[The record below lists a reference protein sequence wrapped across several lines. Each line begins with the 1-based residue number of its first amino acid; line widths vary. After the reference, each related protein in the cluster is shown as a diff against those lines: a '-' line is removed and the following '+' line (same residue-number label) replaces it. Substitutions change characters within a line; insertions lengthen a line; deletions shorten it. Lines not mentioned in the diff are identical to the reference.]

1 MFVEDVLWL
10 KTSLKYMHLSAAYQH
25 NTIFVENLSLAQRER
40 LAFIDFNLQFF
51 GRISRSDLI
60 NRFKTGLAASTR
72 DFAAYREIAQ
82 ANLTLDHSTKQY
94 WRTSAFTP
102 IFQFSAEA
110 ILQSVS
116 KGFSDGIT
124 ASIQPS
130 AQCFEAVQLIHPNIH
145 IIAALM
151 RSIQNQVACQV
162 KYVSISSGVSTRT
175 IVPHAIINNGHRWHV
190 RAFDEKSNAFRDF
203 VCTRFTQVD
212 DSNIKASSEQCAN
225 ADMQFNRRV
234 TIVLMVHPGI
244 TNAQAIEMDYAMEK
258 GEKIMQVRAALAAYI
273 LRHWQ
278 VDCSFEH
285 RILNQGCQ
293 LALKNHEVLDSI
305 ENPQLAPGFTAKK

>member
-1 MFVEDVLWL
+1 
-10 KTSLKYMHLSAAYQH
+10 MHLNAAYQH
-25 NTIFVENLSLAQRER
+25 NIVFIQSLSHAQRER

-51 GRISRSDLI
+51 GKISRGDLI

-82 ANLTLDHSTKQY
+82 TNLKLDHSTKQY
-94 WRTSAFTP
+94 WRTEHFIP
-102 IFQFSAEA
+102 IFEFSADA

-124 ASIQPS
+124 ANIQPS
-130 AQCFEAVQLIHPNIH
+130 AQCFDAVVLIHPNIH

-151 RSIQNQVACQV
+151 RAIHNQVACEAT
-162 KYVSISSGVSTRT
+162 YVSLSSGENTR
-175 IVPHAIINNGHRWHV
+175 IIIPHAIINNGHRWHV
-190 RAFDEKSNAFRDF
+190 RAFDQNTNTFRDF
-203 VCTRFTQVD
+203 VCTRFTHVKDTATNATLEQT
-212 DSNIKASSEQCAN
+212 AS
-225 ADMQFNRRV
+225 ADVHFNRLV
-234 TIVLMVHPGI
+234 SIVLMVHPSI
-244 TNAQAIEMDYAMEK
+244 ANARAIEMDYAMQK

-285 RILNQGCQ
+285 RILHQGCQ
-293 LALKNHEVLDSI
+293 LALKNHEVLDNI
-305 ENPQLAPGFTAKK
+305 ENPQLTPGFTAKK

>member
-1 MFVEDVLWL
+1 
-10 KTSLKYMHLSAAYQH
+10 MHLSAAYLHQSEY
-25 NTIFVENLSLAQRER
+25 VESLSLAQRER

-51 GRISRSDLI
+51 GKISRSDLV

-72 DFAAYREIAQ
+72 DFAAYREIAH
-82 ANLTLDHSTKQY
+82 ANLKLDHSTKQY
-94 WRTSAFTP
+94 WRTSHFEP
-102 IFQFSAEA
+102 IFQFSADA

-124 ASIQPS
+124 APVQPS
-130 AQCFEAVQLIHPNIH
+130 AHCFEAIQLIHPNVH

-151 RSIQNQVACQV
+151 RAIHNQVACQV
-162 KYVSISSGVSTRT
+162 SYVSISSGESKRT

-190 RAFDEKSNAFRDF
+190 RAFDQKSRMYRDF
-203 VCTRFTQVD
+203 VCTRFTRILTTSD
-212 DSNIKASSEQCAN
+212 AATPEQCARN
-225 ADMQFNRRV
+225 DEQFNRLV
-234 TIVLMVHPGI
+234 SLVLMVHPGI
-244 TNAQAIEMDYAMEK
+244 KNTQAIEMDYAMAK
-258 GEKIMQVRAALAAYI
+258 GEKVMQVRAALAAYI

-293 LALKNHEVLDSI
+293 LALKNHEVLSSI
-305 ENPQLAPGFTAKK
+305 ENPQLAPGYTPKK

>member
-1 MFVEDVLWL
+1 
-10 KTSLKYMHLSAAYQH
+10 MHLSAAYQH
-25 NTIFVENLSLAQRER
+25 QTEFVESLSLAQRER

-51 GRISRSDLI
+51 GKISRSDLI

-94 WRTSAFTP
+94 WRTYHFEP
-102 IFQFSAEA
+102 IFQFSTEA

-124 ASIQPS
+124 AAIQPS

-151 RSIQNQVACQV
+151 RSIHRQEACQV
-162 KYVSISSGVSTRT
+162 SYVSISSGESSRV

-190 RAFDEKSNAFRDF
+190 RAFDEKSSTFRDF
-203 VCTRFTQVD
+203 VCTRFTQVNTTPNQATVNQRAKCD
-212 DSNIKASSEQCAN
+212 E
-225 ADMQFNRRV
+225 QFNKPV
-234 TIVLMVHPGI
+234 TLVLMVHPGI
-244 TNAQAIEMDYAMEK
+244 TQPQAIEMDYAMQN
-258 GEKIMQVRAALAAYI
+258 GEKIMQVRAALAAYV

-278 VDCSFEH
+278 VDCSFKH

-305 ENPQLAPGFTAKK
+305 DNPQLAPGFTAKK

>member
-1 MFVEDVLWL
+1 M
-10 KTSLKYMHLSAAYQH
+10 KINTAYAAFQK
-25 NTIFVENLSLAQRER
+25 NIDTLPLAQRER

-51 GRISRSDLI
+51 GNISRSDLI

-72 DFAAYREIAQ
+72 DFASYRDIAPH
-82 ANLTLDHSTKQY
+82 NLTLNHSSKQY
-94 WRTSAFTP
+94 WRNPDFIP
-102 IFQFSAEA
+102 LFQFSAEA

-124 ASIQPS
+124 TGIQPS
-130 AQCFEAVQLIHPNIH
+130 AHCFDAVQLIHPNAN

-151 RSIQNQVACQV
+151 RGIHNQVSCQV
-162 KYVSISSGVSTRT
+162 RYVSLSSGESERR
-175 IVPHAIINNGHRWHV
+175 IVPHAMINNGHRWHV
-190 RAFDEKSNAFRDF
+190 RAFDEKSSAFRDF

-212 DSNIKASSEQCAN
+212 TTQQNAN
-225 ADMQFNRRV
+225 SAQLAEKDVQFNRMV
-234 TIVLMVHPGI
+234 SLVLMVHPDI
-244 TNAQAIEMDYAMEK
+244 VHKQAVEMDYAMHN

-293 LALKNHEVLDSI
+293 LALKNHEILASI
-305 ENPQLAPGFTAKK
+305 ESPQLAPGFKREKRELIS